1 MKSGR
6 EKVGNVKE
14 KGRKG
19 KKWKK
24 GEEKGKR
31 GKEKEKSGSKRY
43 LSMILPM
50 LIFIEQWW
58 YDNGNG
64 NGNVKQCGVIVL
76 IYLQYKIIE
85 SYDA

>member
-1 MKSGR
+1 
-6 EKVGNVKE
+6 VGNVKE

-24 GEEKGKR
+24 GEEKGKKR
-31 GKEKEKSGSKRY
+31 GKEKEKRRSKIY
-43 LSMILPM
+43 LSLILTM
-50 LIFIEQWW
+50 LIFIEHWW

-64 NGNVKQCGVIVL
+64 NGNVEQCGMIVFV
-76 IYLQYKIIE
+76 YLQYKIME